1 MTKTR
6 VAIFGLGT
14 MGAGMAHRLLS
25 AGFPLSVYNRDPTKA
40 APLVAEGAFCASSPK
55 EAAAR
60 SEILIS
66 MVADDAASR
75 TVWLGPDG
83 ALAGASSGSVAIE
96 SSTLT
101 VHWVRELA
109 AAAAGR
115 GVEVLDAPVTGTKPH
130 AASGELR
137 FLVGGSGKTLE
148 QVRPVLSVLGQEILH
163 FGPIG
168 SGALMKLINNFMAGV
183 QAVSFAEALSLIKA
197 GGLDTEKAV
206 GVLTAGVP
214 GSPLVRRIA
223 DRVASGD
230 FTPNFYLRLMAK
242 DLGYALEEAGE
253 RDINLRTAAAALSAF
268 EQAVAAG
275 YGDKDFTAIAQLFG
289 ATQETVAR

>member
-1 MTKTR
+1 MTKNR

-14 MGAGMAHRLLS
+14 MGAGMAHVVLS

-40 APLVAEGAFCASSPK
+40 KPLAAEGAFSAGSAK
-55 EAAAR
+55 EAAER

-66 MVADDAASR
+66 MVADDGASR
-75 TVWLGPDG
+75 AVWLGHDG
-83 ALAGASSGSVAIE
+83 ALAGAVPGSVAIE

-115 GVEVLDAPVTGTKPH
+115 GVEVLDAPVTGTRPH

-137 FLVGGSGKTLE
+137 FLVGGSTKALE
-148 QVRPVLSVLGQEILH
+148 RARPLLSVLGQEILH

-183 QAVSFAEALSLIKA
+183 QAVSFGEALSLIKA
-197 GGLDTEKAV
+197 GGLDSEKAV
-206 GVLTAGVP
+206 AVLTGGVP

-223 DRVASGD
+223 DRVATGD
-230 FTPNFYLRLMAK
+230 FTPNFLLRLMAK

-253 RDINLRTAAAALSAF
+253 RDINLRTAAAALSVF

-275 YGDKDFTAIAQLFG
+275 YGDKDFTAIAQLLG
-289 ATQETVAR
+289 SNQETVAH

>member
-1 MTKTR
+1 MTKTG

-25 AGFPLSVYNRDPTKA
+25 AGFPLSVYNRDPIKA
-40 APLVAEGAFCASSPK
+40 KPLVAEGAFSAGSPK

-60 SEILIS
+60 SEVLIS
-66 MVADDAASR
+66 MVADDGASR

-83 ALAGASSGSVAIE
+83 ALAGVAPGSVAIE

-109 AAAAGR
+109 AAAAAR
-115 GVEVLDAPVTGTKPH
+115 GVELLDAPVTGTKPH

-137 FLVGGSGKTLE
+137 FLIGGSGNVLE
-148 QVRPVLSVLGQEILH
+148 QVRPVLSVLGQEIMH

-168 SGALMKLINNFMAGV
+168 SGALMKLINNFLTGV

-197 GGLDTEKAV
+197 GGLDSKKAMA
-206 GVLTAGVP
+206 VLTGGVP

-230 FTPNFYLRLMAK
+230 FTPNFFLRLMAK

-253 RDINLRTAAAALSAF
+253 HDINLQTAAAALSVF

-275 YGDKDFTAIAQLFG
+275 HGDQDFTAIAQLL
-289 ATQETVAR
+289 ASKPESLTR